1 MASGSDIGKTL
12 PYAGKWTT
20 ATLSSYDE
28 DVVPEPSLRLDL
40 QKFWESQLIFPYSVD
55 NLVHAFGGP
64 KPSDKSRNSKVL
76 SIFPVYKPCAPRV
89 FISEPYNF
97 SYIKAPNRVFRS
109 APSLNDQYLG
119 WLDRVQRDKAD
130 IWQACGIYDL
140 IQLSRTGLKY
150 QQEMIIAAL
159 RFFGSSTNTFHFECG
174 MMTPTLL
181 DVAAITGLSPLGD
194 TYDPWSKSKAGSSNS
209 NKPLPPPPKVE
220 LKITSRKRS
229 HSTETPS
236 ASKKQR
242 PIPATC
248 SSAPDKDIPVLSTI
262 LEQTNT
268 ATTQNLPHNVEPI
281 TDEKKKKKK
290 KKKEHQ
296 SNQEGT
302 PEQKSSEIEA
312 QPNTLASPE
321 NPPLEQSEKKKKKKK
336 KHRKSPAAATVVEAS
351 AIAKETT
358 PQPEASV
365 THQAQ
370 PQNSAQ
376 VIPQDEPAPSK
387 AAEGVIEGP
396 SGTQPEGVL
405 EKSPSPQPVE
415 TAILT
420 ETSSPPKAPGSPHRV
435 FEDDTLKPN
444 NEEDQL
450 DQGLPQQ
457 NPLTNPAQVLTDND
471 PPTNLQADPAANLST
486 EQRPT
491 VDGEHSTTN
500 QPQPSGS
507 NHESSSTSADTFDS
521 DDGNSYI
528 GDSLGEEGTSVS
540 KPPPTVVL
548 PAELAKELKD
558 LTPADALN
566 KLLSSHGAS
575 SSAVKDTEGKE
586 DALAQEQFEHEI
598 RFRRE
603 ILNGDMLGL
612 LERDSSIYYN
622 IKALF
627 RKLQNPRTN
636 EAMFLLVTQAETF
649 LEQFVSQSQLLTRTS
664 NLLTSLLA
672 TQQHH
677 FEQANN
683 CNAEVTTIKAASD
696 EALEQLVACENN
708 IAQWQSEIE
717 ALKEKVRQE
726 EAKMEKLAA
735 VAIEAQK
742 VKLDELA
749 REGIQHYSD
758 CLAVQKRVE
767 HLASDKEMLQRKLVS
782 IRTQYYQFQAANR
795 KPPSPSQQQP

>member
-1 MASGSDIGKTL
+1 MASDSGVRKFL
-12 PYAGKWTT
+12 PY
-20 ATLSSYDE
+20 
-28 DVVPEPSLRLDL
+28 
-40 QKFWESQLIFPYSVD
+40 
-55 NLVHAFGGP
+55 
-64 KPSDKSRNSKVL
+64 
-76 SIFPVYKPCAPRV
+76 
-89 FISEPYNF
+89 
-97 SYIKAPNRVFRS
+97 
-109 APSLNDQYLG
+109 
-119 WLDRVQRDKAD
+119 
-130 IWQACGIYDL
+130 
-140 IQLSRTGLKY
+140 
-150 QQEMIIAAL
+150 
-159 RFFGSSTNTFHFECG
+159 
-174 MMTPTLL
+174 
-181 DVAAITGLSPLGD
+181 
-194 TYDPWSKSKAGSSNS
+194 
-209 NKPLPPPPKVE
+209 
-220 LKITSRKRS
+220 
-229 HSTETPS
+229 
-236 ASKKQR
+236 
-242 PIPATC
+242 
-248 SSAPDKDIPVLSTI
+248 
-262 LEQTNT
+262 
-268 ATTQNLPHNVEPI
+268 
-281 TDEKKKKKK
+281 
-290 KKKEHQ
+290 
-296 SNQEGT
+296 
-302 PEQKSSEIEA
+302 
-312 QPNTLASPE
+312 
-321 NPPLEQSEKKKKKKK
+321 
-336 KHRKSPAAATVVEAS
+336 AATVVEAS
-351 AIAKETT
+351 ATAKETT
-358 PQPEASV
+358 SQPEASA
-365 THQAQ
+365 TPQAQ
-370 PQNSAQ
+370 VGHSYFLLLLQPLTVLLTLSWFHLFQSKNSAQ

-387 AAEGVIEGP
+387 AAEGMVEGP
-396 SGTQPEGVL
+396 SGTHPASVA
-405 EKSPSPQPVE
+405 EKPSSPPPVE
-415 TAILT
+415 TAVLT
-420 ETSSPPKAPGSPHRV
+420 ENSSPPKAPGSPHHA
-435 FEDDTLKPN
+435 FEDDTLKPS

-450 DQGLPQQ
+450 DQGLPQRS
-457 NPLTNPAQVLTDND
+457 PLTDPVQVLAEND
-471 PPTNLQADPAANLST
+471 PPTNFQVDPAANLSN

-500 QPQPSGS
+500 QPQPNGS
-507 NHESSSTSADTFDS
+507 NHESSSPSADLFDS
-521 DDGNSYI
+521 DDGNSCI
-528 GDSLGEEGTSVS
+528 GDSFGEEGTSVS

-548 PAELAKELKD
+548 PAELAKELRD

-575 SSAVKDTEGKE
+575 SSAVGNTEDKE

-612 LERDSSIYYN
+612 LEHDSSIYYN

-627 RKLQNPRTN
+627 RKLQNPRTD

-664 NLLTSLLA
+664 SLLTSLLA

-758 CLAVQKRVE
+758 GLAVQKRVE
-767 HLASDKEMLQRKLVS
+767 HLASDKNMLQRKLVS